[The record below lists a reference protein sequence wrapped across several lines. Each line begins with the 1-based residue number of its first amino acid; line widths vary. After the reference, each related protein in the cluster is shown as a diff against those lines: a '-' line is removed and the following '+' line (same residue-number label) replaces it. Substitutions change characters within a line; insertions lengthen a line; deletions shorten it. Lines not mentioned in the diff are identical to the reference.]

1 MQVPQIQ
8 LLDHFAIHRPDLF
21 QKKLCVPP
29 ETFDDIL
36 NQISNHHVFHNQ
48 SNNPQL
54 PVAVQLAIFL
64 NRVGH
69 YGNASS
75 PKDISQWAG
84 VSVGSVINCMN
95 RIMAA
100 LLAEHNNFISF
111 PTLNSI
117 DAAHAQAYALKTL
130 GCPEWQNGILAI
142 DGSFFNLYQRPGLF
156 GDAFYSRK
164 SHFSLNCQTFDY
176 SLGHTGSAHDAYT
189 FRSTHIYQN
198 HQTLLGNNHWIWADS
213 AYPIEPW
220 CIPPFKKPIGGA
232 LTPKQKEFNTV
243 LSKVCV

>member
-1 MQVPQIQ
+1 MVTRKRIISCLF
-8 LLDHFAIHRPDLF
+8 LLLLVLLHPHYPVSCRILRTSL
-21 QKKLCVPP
+21 
-29 ETFDDIL
+29 TFDDIL

-54 PVAVQLAIFL
+54 PVAVQLAICL

-75 PKDISQWAG
+75 LKDISQWAG

-95 RIMAA
+95 CVMAA
-100 LLAEHNNFISF
+100 LLAEHDNFISF
-111 PTLNSI
+111 PTLNSV
-117 DAAHAQAYALKTL
+117 DAACSQAYALKTS
-130 GCPEWQNGILAI
+130 GCPEWQKGILAI
-142 DGSFFNLYQRPGLF
+142 DGSLFNLYQRPGLF
-156 GDAFYSRK
+156 RDAFYSRK
-164 SHFSLNCQTFDY
+164 FQFSLNCQVIIMPHNLTIVDY

-213 AYPIEPW
+213 AYPIEP
-220 CIPPFKKPIGGA
+220 
-232 LTPKQKEFNTV
+232 
-243 LSKVCV
+243 